1 MLFMI
6 ILVWTAHTQKCG
18 FLMTL
23 TFDKGI
29 THDTFDKGITHD
41 LIRVFSS
48 KESLVNKFVSE
59 AAITRATQ

>member
-1 MLFMI
+1 MI

-23 TFDKGI
+23 
-29 THDTFDKGITHD
+29 TFDKGITHD